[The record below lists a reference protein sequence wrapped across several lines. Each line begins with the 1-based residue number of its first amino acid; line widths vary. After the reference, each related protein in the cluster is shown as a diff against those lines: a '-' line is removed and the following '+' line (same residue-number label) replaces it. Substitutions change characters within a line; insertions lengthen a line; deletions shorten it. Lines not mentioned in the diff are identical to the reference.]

1 MNTKNGLNKHG
12 FSFDLTN
19 ISSYTD
25 EVGGLLISES
35 IVKAKTPSL
44 CYIQAGVKGTQSIN
58 LLSSSISI
66 GSGGCG
72 WDNAANTSATT
83 FTQRN
88 LATKLYRYQESLCPT
103 ELRTYWAGMFLNNP
117 ASNAELPFEAQI
129 ADLKVKELQK
139 FVEDKCWLATTAADG
154 YDGFYYTISSATTG
168 VNLVVSATTP
178 SSTTM
183 LTAVDEVI
191 SACPD
196 AIREDD
202 DLIVFMSPGN
212 YNNYVINL
220 RQSNFYAP
228 YGDATQAGTEFIT
241 FHPATKIRVVG
252 VPGLAGKNR
261 IVLGKSSQ
269 MVIGVGL
276 LDDTERLDMWY
287 SKDNQEIRLQGQFV
301 LATNIAFPENFVS
314 NDLL

>member
-1 MNTKNGLNKHG
+1 MKKHN

-25 EVGGLLISES
+25 EVGGLLLSES

-44 CYIQAGVKGTQSIN
+44 VYIQAGVKGTQSIN

-66 GSGGCG
+66 GDGGCG
-72 WDNAANTSATT
+72 WSNSNTSATT

-103 ELRTYWAGMFLNNP
+103 DLRTYWAGMFLNNP
-117 ASNAELPFEAQI
+117 ASNAEVPFEAQI
-129 ADLKVKELQK
+129 ADLKVKEIQK
-139 FVEDKCWLATTAADG
+139 FVEDKVWLATTLTDG
-154 YDGFYYTISSATTG
+154 FDGFYYTIATGTTG
-168 VNLVVSATTP
+168 VNYVAAPTAP

-183 LTAVDEVI
+183 LTCVDEVI
-191 SACPD
+191 AATPD

-202 DLIVFMSPGN
+202 DLIVFMSPAN
-212 YNNYVINL
+212 YNNYVVNL
-220 RQSNFYAP
+220 RTANYFHFDP
-228 YGDATQAGTEFIT
+228 TTAGEEFIT

-261 IVLGKSSQ
+261 IVLGKASQ

-287 SKDNQEIRLQGQFV
+287 SKDNDEVRLQAQFN
-301 LATNIAFPENFVS
+301 LASNIAFPENFVT
-314 NDLL
+314 NNLA

>member
-1 MNTKNGLNKHG
+1 MKNSNKLQKHG
-12 FSFDLTN
+12 FSFDLTQ
-19 ISSYTD
+19 IGTYTD

-58 LLSSSISI
+58 LLSSSITISD
-66 GSGGCG
+66 GGCG
-72 WDNAANTSATT
+72 WDNNANGSATT

-88 LATKLYRYQESLCPT
+88 LATKLYKYQESLCPT
-103 ELRTYWAGMFLNNP
+103 SLRDYWAGMFLNNP

-129 ADLKVKELQK
+129 AELKVKEIQK
-139 FVEDKCWLATTAADG
+139 FVEDKCWNATIATDG

-178 SSTTM
+178 SNSTM
-183 LTAVDEVI
+183 LQCVDEVI
-191 SACPD
+191 GATPD

-202 DLIVFMSPGN
+202 DLIVFMSPQN
-212 YNNYVINL
+212 YNSYVVNL
-220 RQSNFYAP
+220 RTANYFHFSP
-228 YGDATQAGTEFIT
+228 EMAGQEFIT
-241 FHPATKIRVVG
+241 FHPATRIRVVG
-252 VPGLAGKNR
+252 VPGLSSTNR

-287 SKDNQEIRLQGQFV
+287 SKDNDEIRLQGQFS

-314 NDLL
+314 NDLN